1 MWNPDHG
8 GMFGNDEEVRLG
20 HEGALMH
27 LLDPNELGLARLEAT
42 GETVT
47 GRPAAIV
54 RAVPRSEDAVMEPGY
69 PARENALALVGRRS
83 RL

>member
-8 GMFGNDEEVRLG
+8 GMFGNDEEVGRG

-27 LLDPNELGLARLEAT
+27 LLDPNALLGLARLEAT

-47 GRPAAIV
+47 GRRWQSCAPFPDP
-54 RAVPRSEDAVMEPGY
+54 RARS
-69 PARENALALVGRRS
+69 NSALRS
-83 RL
+83 

>member
-8 GMFGNDEEVRLG
+8 GMFGNDEEVGLG
-20 HEGALMH
+20 HDGALMH
-27 LLDPNELGLARLEAT
+27 LLDPTPLLGLARLEAT

-54 RAVPRSEDAVMEPGY
+54 RAVPRSEDAV
-69 PARENALALVGRRS
+69 
-83 RL
+83 

>member
-8 GMFGNDEEVRLG
+8 GMFGTDEEVRLG

-27 LLDPNELGLARLEAT
+27 LLDPNALLGLARLEAT

-47 GRPAAIV
+47 GRPLDF
-54 RAVPRSEDAVMEPGY
+54 RCT
-69 PARENALALVGRRS
+69 
-83 RL
+83 